1 MDFDPPR
8 VPDLRE
14 LDPPPPLL
22 VNISK
27 LPRRRIARGTAI
39 KLDRLS
45 RGAHRFHRF
54 AHHPLCDRYA
64 GEVVRVGRVRLCR
77 GCTFAITGGLVGG
90 IVGLAVDAATSL
102 DVLVAPL
109 ATVAGFALIIATLY
123 ARRRFPKLV
132 TRLVPAALFALAM
145 TCGVLSFEP
154 LGIAAAL
161 GAATIVGG
169 LRLLYGKRGADRT
182 PCTTCPERTWT
193 PCSGFA
199 PIIRR
204 EAAFQRAARAL
215 LR

>member
-1 MDFDPPR
+1 M
-8 VPDLRE
+8 
-14 LDPPPPLL
+14 
-22 VNISK
+22 
-27 LPRRRIARGTAI
+27 
-39 KLDRLS
+39 
-45 RGAHRFHRF
+45 
-54 AHHPLCDRYA
+54 
-64 GEVVRVGRVRLCR
+64 
-77 GCTFAITGGLVGG
+77 
-90 IVGLAVDAATSL
+90 
-102 DVLVAPL
+102 
-109 ATVAGFALIIATLY
+109 IIATLY
-123 ARRRFPKLV
+123 ARRRFAKLV

-154 LGIAAAL
+154 LGFAAAL

-199 PIIRR
+199 PIVRR